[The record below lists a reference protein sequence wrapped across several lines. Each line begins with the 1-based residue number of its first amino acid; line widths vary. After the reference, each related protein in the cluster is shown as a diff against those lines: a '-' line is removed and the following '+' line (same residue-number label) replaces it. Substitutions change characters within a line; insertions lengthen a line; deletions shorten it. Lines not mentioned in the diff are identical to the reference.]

1 MRNSLLGT
9 IDKELLLLTP
19 PKKSGA
25 EPHLSQLGSRICL
38 INSHRMCGMKLLGS
52 GIREQSNA
60 TSEYMILLSLALQY
74 AFPSIMCLFCTK
86 LSSFIW
92 YYYYTKQHCC

>member
-25 EPHLSQLGSRICL
+25 DPICPNL
-38 INSHRMCGMKLLGS
+38 EVESV
-52 GIREQSNA
+52 
-60 TSEYMILLSLALQY
+60 
-74 AFPSIMCLFCTK
+74 
-86 LSSFIW
+86 
-92 YYYYTKQHCC
+92 